1 MNISAGVLLIVAAIF
16 NLMAGCTYAG
26 FGGCAGLFAEMVL
39 DDLEKQ
45 RSDPEFQTDSANEFD
60 LNSSFTT
67 EDKAPTDPRE
77 MENLKKNGAAASF
90 YGFAIFILGAV
101 MIRAAICAFK
111 KKNASFVIIT
121 GFLVIISEIMGVLL
135 WEIIFDFDMSF
146 IDYGGIVTK
155 SPGLIGGILAI
166 ISAKSFPSH
175 FSS

>member
-45 RSDPEFQTDSANEFD
+45 RSDPEFQTDSD

-146 IDYGGIVTK
+146 IDYGESLPK
-155 SPGLIGGILAI
+155 ALA
-166 ISAKSFPSH
+166 
-175 FSS
+175 